1 MSAIPACR
9 SNSTTKTIPNHPARR
24 PLITPSPWSAAQ
36 AYDGPGLTT
45 WGYGRRRRGPGGPGG
60 PYRPRGYS
68 RGMING
74 THVILYSRDADADR
88 VFFRDVL
95 SFASVD
101 AAEGWLIFK
110 TPPAEIAVHPT
121 DGTEAHQLFL
131 MTAGGTT
138 GGTTRGTTGSTG
150 ASWKVRTIADNIGV
164 TIGDF

>member
-1 MSAIPACR
+1 MSGTREGVCA
-9 SNSTTKTIPNHPARR
+9 ARR
-24 PLITPSPWSAAQ
+24 IGRPCRASSRATSPPTCPVAPVTTITAPVWAIA
-36 AYDGPGLTT
+36 T
-45 WGYGRRRRGPGGPGG
+45 
-60 PYRPRGYS
+60 YS

-121 DGTEAHQLFL
+121 EGTEAHQLLL
-131 MTAGGTT
+131 MCDDVAATVAELTAKGVAFTGPVVDRGWGLLTAIRLPGGGELGLYEPRHPTA
-138 GGTTRGTTGSTG
+138 RD
-150 ASWKVRTIADNIGV
+150 V
-164 TIGDF
+164 